1 MLRGMKIGEWDN
13 LGRARALLQRQ
24 LGELGA
30 AEYASHVTVNE
41 DNGRVRVFMATDVGL
56 MDYVYAPAGSD
67 PEGAWMLRGQLYRW
81 PSVRGLRLQT
91 DAQLEDSGDV
101 KSIWRLVA
109 EDPKMDLAA
118 TTDTPGVRPVE
129 SLLTFARAC
138 IQHAG

>member
-1 MLRGMKIGEWDN
+1 MKIGEWDN

-30 AEYASHVTVNE
+30 SEYASHVTVNE

-56 MDYVYAPAGSD
+56 MDYAYGPTGTD
-67 PEGAWMLRGQLYRW
+67 PNGPWMLRGQLYRW

-91 DAQLEDSGDV
+91 DAQLDEESGEV

-118 TTDTPGVRPVE
+118 STDTAGLRPIE

-138 IQHAG
+138 IQHAT